1 MSDKVVVHLG
11 RKLLRVGGFFA
22 TDAWGVTCFWEV
34 LFLRSCDPGTI
45 LVYFLNW
52 CKLWVSIVLMF
63 QSGNKKRVYS
73 AMLVTEKNYTHTAWW
88 CFKSKETKSTV
99 FVPNIL
105 PLLNLLHFQ
114 LLCCFETSMGVVS
127 QLKVSFSS

>member
-11 RKLLRVGGFFA
+11 RKLLRVSLPQML
-22 TDAWGVTCFWEV
+22 EV
-34 LFLRSCDPGTI
+34 LLAFEKFCFCDHVI
-45 LVYFLNW
+45 LVPFLYIFW
-52 CKLWVSIVLMF
+52 TDVSCELVCVLMF

-73 AMLVTEKNYTHTAWW
+73 AMLVTEKNYMHRAWW